1 MWSSFI
7 DSSKSLSLEENEAI
21 LTFVRRSMSFICKC
35 IQYNIIQVNEQ
46 SPDTAPSNH
55 SIRWNSVLDV
65 SLPDTAT
72 AVKSTLETEGDTGY
86 DNDRKTTASELLTPS
101 VPFSLVTEIGL
112 VQE

>member
-35 IQYNIIQVNEQ
+35 IQYNIIIEQ
-46 SPDTAPSNH
+46 SPDTGPSNH
-55 SIRWNSVLDV
+55 DIRWNSVLDV

-86 DNDRKTTASELLTPS
+86 DNDRETTASELLTPS
-101 VPFSLVTEIGL
+101 VPFSLVTEIGPI
-112 VQE
+112 

>member
-55 SIRWNSVLDV
+55 DIRWNSVLDV

-86 DNDRKTTASELLTPS
+86 DNDRETTPS